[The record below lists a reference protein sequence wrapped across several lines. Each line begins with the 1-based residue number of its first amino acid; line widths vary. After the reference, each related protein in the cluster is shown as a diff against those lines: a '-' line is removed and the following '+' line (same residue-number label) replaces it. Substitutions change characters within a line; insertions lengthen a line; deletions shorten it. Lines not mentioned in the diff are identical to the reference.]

1 MIACLFDIDGT
12 LITSGG
18 AGGYA
23 LMGAFS
29 DLFGIESP
37 QSVAFCGRTDRGIVT
52 DLFAAHGIENS
63 VKNWDRLREEY
74 LRRLPVELPR
84 RQGGVLPGVQE
95 LVEHLAERTDVAL
108 GLLTGNLR
116 RGAELKLTHY
126 QLQPFFA
133 FGGFGDHHHHRNDV
147 ANEAIEALE
156 SHLDEGIAYDS
167 VWVIGDT
174 PLDIECARSVGA
186 KVVAVTTGM
195 VDAEELARHHPD
207 LLLDDL
213 SDVERVLSTIA

>member
-1 MIACLFDIDGT
+1 MHD
-12 LITSGG
+12 
-18 AGGYA
+18 
-23 LMGAFS
+23 
-29 DLFGIESP
+29 
-37 QSVAFCGRTDRGIVT
+37 V
-52 DLFAAHGIENS
+52 H
-63 VKNWDRLREEY
+63 
-74 LRRLPVELPR
+74 LPI
-84 RQGGVLPGVQE
+84 
-95 LVEHLAERTDVAL
+95 
-108 GLLTGNLR
+108 
-116 RGAELKLTHY
+116 
-126 QLQPFFA
+126 
-133 FGGFGDHHHHRNDV
+133 DHHHHRNDV